1 MLNFGDMLETIEAAI
16 DPDYPAYIQ
25 GDTIVSWGEAARL
38 SNNLARQLMSRGEEP
53 GNKVAIYMR
62 NCPDYLIALAAAL
75 KARLVPVNV
84 NYRYS
89 SDELIYLL
97 DNADATTVFYGAE
110 FRDRIED
117 IRGRLPGIAQW
128 IETGASD
135 TPDFAISMRDLTGDG
150 DGDPVAI
157 ERSPDDLLF
166 IYTGGTTGMP
176 KGVMWP
182 HGNLRNAMV
191 APARTE
197 GPIPET
203 LAELTAFIASGA
215 HGPSVLPAPPLMHGT
230 GLVVALNAMLFGGT
244 VVMLAAK
251 TFDPA
256 EMLRMT
262 EIHRPKVLVIV
273 GDSFARPLLDELQD
287 HPDRYDLSSVGTVLS
302 SGVIWSVEIKRG
314 LLRFMPGAVMAD
326 SLGSSEALGLASSI
340 MTAGQEVHTAR
351 FTIGP
356 RCRVLAEDGS
366 WVEPGS
372 GIPGMLAIGPPNPIG
387 YYKDKAKSDATLPTI
402 DGQRYC
408 IPGDWCMV
416 EADGS
421 LTFLGRGSGC
431 INTGGEKVFPE
442 EVEEALKT
450 HDAVADALVVGAPD
464 AKWGQAIV
472 AVVELRRG
480 AALNVESLRSH
491 VRSRLAGYKV
501 PKDIVCA
508 AEPLRA
514 ANGKA
519 DYATARAQAIDAR
532 GGAA

>member
-1 MLNFGDMLETIEAAI
+1 
-16 DPDYPAYIQ
+16 
-25 GDTIVSWGEAARL
+25 
-38 SNNLARQLMSRGEEP
+38 
-53 GNKVAIYMR
+53 
-62 NCPDYLIALAAAL
+62 
-75 KARLVPVNV
+75 
-84 NYRYS
+84 
-89 SDELIYLL
+89 
-97 DNADATTVFYGAE
+97 
-110 FRDRIED
+110 
-117 IRGRLPGIAQW
+117 LPGVAHW
-128 IETGASD
+128 IETGAPD
-135 TPDFAISMRDLTGDG
+135 TPDFAISMPDLSGNGDG
-150 DGDPVAI
+150 APLGI

-182 HGNLRNAMV
+182 HGNLREVMV
-191 APARTE
+191 APARAA
-197 GPIPET
+197 GPVPET
-203 LAELTAFIASGA
+203 LAELTAFIAGGGHA
-215 HGPSVLPAPPLMHGT
+215 PCVLPAPPLMHGT
-230 GLVVALNAMLFGGT
+230 GLIVALNAMLFGGT

-256 EMLRMT
+256 EMLRAT
-262 EIHRPKVLVIV
+262 ETHRPGVLVIV
-273 GDSFARPLLDELQD
+273 GDSFARPLLDALLD
-287 HPDRYDLSSVGTVLS
+287 HPDRYDLSSVGQVLS
-302 SGVIWSVEIKRG
+302 SGVIWSLEVKRG

-326 SLGSSEALGLASSI
+326 SLGSSEALGLASST
-340 MTAGQEVHTAR
+340 MTADQEVHTAR

-408 IPGDWCMV
+408 IPGDWCVV

-508 AEPLRA
+508 TEPLRA

-519 DYATARAQAIDAR
+519 DYATARAQAINAR
-532 GGAA
+532 SGAA